1 MNCIMYKLNAARI
14 NTSEILKAQI
24 ALLAIPLFV
33 FVSVLVFPHVSYAQ
47 TPNVEITLYGKEY
60 GFGYTETSINSPG
73 PTITFAEGDVVNV
86 TFYNVG
92 ATNHGWELVTARSGG
107 TELFSAYIAPIAP
120 GTHASVV
127 FTVTQTGSFYYICP
141 VAGHADLG
149 MWGQVNVNVIPE
161 YPSTSIFVVL
171 IIASTLTA
179 ILYAKTRKPQFSVN
193 A

>member
-1 MNCIMYKLNAARI
+1 MYKLYDKR
-14 NTSEILKAQI
+14 NTLSEILKTQI
-24 ALLAIPLFV
+24 ALLAVLLFA
-33 FVSVLVFPHVSYAQ
+33 FAIALAFPPISYAQ

-149 MWGQVNVNVIPE
+149 MWGQVNVNAIPE
-161 YPSTSIFVVL
+161 YPSTSILAVL
-171 IIASTLTA
+171 IIASTLMT
-179 ILYAKTRKPQFSVN
+179 ILYAKTRKPQFSVS